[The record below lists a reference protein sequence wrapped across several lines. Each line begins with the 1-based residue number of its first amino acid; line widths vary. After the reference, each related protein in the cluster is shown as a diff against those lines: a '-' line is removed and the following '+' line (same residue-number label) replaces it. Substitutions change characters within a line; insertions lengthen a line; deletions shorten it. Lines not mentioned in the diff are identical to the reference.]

1 MGQEKSHNRLRVFL
15 KASGILLGAL
25 LALTLAARLSLNS
38 DWLREMVRDRGVAIV
53 NRQLNASLTVESL
66 EGDLWREMRLA
77 GIRIGTPGETEG
89 GEPLAAADSIRIAYD
104 LLSFFSPVFE
114 VGEIRIDGL
123 RAEAANREGTW
134 NFEGMVRGGDEPA
147 PAFGLRVG
155 DLRISGSSLGVRGVS
170 GLPDSS
176 LSAEGLELLGS
187 VFYRSGEAGGY
198 ELNLESLSFR
208 LSAAGIDPGLEVES
222 AARASGDSLT
232 LERLVLG
239 TGRSLLRSSG
249 SYAYGDSAARLRLD
263 ASPLAWRDLSQ
274 LWQTG
279 PDSGELQAELT
290 VSGGPEGADFILEAA
305 SEEIR
310 KLRIQASFAWRDGVV
325 LERVEARADRLDLA
339 ALAGD
344 STLPVRRLGDVRFSG
359 EGRLAPGD
367 LREGEFKGR
376 FQAMNTVLYLSPA
389 SPQQEGRL
397 RTVDSLGG
405 DFSYEGPAATGR
417 VAARARAGRQ
427 EMRLRADLRQIWR
440 ERPRHHIQV
449 DLRNADLAWWSGD
462 ATLRGRGDLDAEMSG
477 WGWRPGDR
485 FWTYDVRSDR
495 LSYMGEPLNR
505 LRLRGGIKRDS
516 MYVEGEAGDRE
527 NLLRF
532 TAGIGD
538 YAGHPRFRYRVETH
552 DFDPSSFV
560 ESENLAAALTF
571 RSEGRGRGGSL
582 ETLALDATVE
592 MDSSVVNGELI
603 RRFGADL
610 QVRDTVLMVRDASL
624 ESEIARGSLSGKM
637 HLLRPYDPANRLD
650 SRLELL
656 DLRSLA
662 PLAGASTLRATGN
675 VEGRLHP
682 LSGRDLQFSGEVDLE
697 GINYDSLFTADGAVG
712 KIDVLM
718 AERPDYVADLTLD
731 EPKIATVLLQ
741 DLRLQSRGGLDGDVA
756 SGTFRL
762 QFSGSA
768 EGEIKHAGRYRA
780 AGDSLKLL
788 TDTYSL
794 SSSLRTLS
802 LVRPFELTYH
812 GGAVRMDTMRLA
824 PADGEEAM
832 LELAVPYAD
841 TMRQEVWLR
850 GRRLNTSV
858 IQNTL
863 LGESRFGGMLSGEL
877 SLTRRDT
884 LLDARGS
891 ALFSEFTYRG
901 AGFDTLDVEFRM
913 SGGRFD
919 GSLSLRRGGAD
930 LLSGELHAP
939 FRLGNPTAF
948 PDEFFEEEVSGR
960 LETGSLELSQFE
972 ELMAEAGL
980 GETGGILRISG
991 RLSGTAGDPDVRARA
1006 SLESAMLSGV
1016 SVDSL
1021 SASLE
1026 YTHDT
1031 SRLDMNAAVH
1041 SLGQRAADIEAS
1053 CPFYVDFREFA
1064 LRLPRGGDSVSV
1076 GVVTNGFN
1084 LAALND
1090 FVDPQQMRQVEGEM
1104 NGNVRIGGTVDDPQ
1118 AEGELNLRRGAV
1130 RLMEPDI
1137 RVDRIGG
1144 TLQFEGEQLKL
1155 SDFSARSGKGTLTA
1169 SGTMQMERLKPG
1181 EMDIS
1186 VSARNFRAANTS
1198 RLNALVNLDART
1210 RGTPQ
1215 SPSISGSLSVLN
1227 GFIMMDNFGEQAVE
1241 QVSLDTVSGP
1251 DLAGG
1256 LYDSLALDMSVSFDR
1271 RFYVRNRRYMD
1282 MEMEIQ
1288 GEVDLLKEAGRELEA
1303 FGTLNTVRGY
1313 VSPLGKRFELEEG
1326 MLTFA
1331 GNLSNP
1337 DINVRSLFVPPQA
1350 GQDIRIWYIIEGS
1363 VEDPRFRYES
1373 SPAMELENII
1383 SYTLFGQPFYAL
1395 DSWKQVVAG
1404 TGSNATAADVALD
1417 VLLDRVESIAT
1428 RRLGID
1434 VVQID
1439 NTRVGGEN
1447 GTAITT
1453 GWYLSPRVFFA
1464 IQNVITDATPDTH
1477 FLLEYLLL
1485 ENLKL
1490 IISQGNDIRQGIDF
1504 KWNYDY

>member
-1 MGQEKSHNRLRVFL
+1 MAQEKSHNRLRGFL
-15 KASGILLGAL
+15 KAAGFLMGAL
-25 LALTLAARLSLNS
+25 LVLALAARLSLDS
-38 DWLREMVRDRGVAIV
+38 DWLRELVRDRGVAMA
-53 NRQLNASLTVESL
+53 NRQLNGTLTVDSL
-66 EGDLWREMRLA
+66 EGDLWREMRLT
-77 GIRIGTPGETEG
+77 GIRLGMPEGAEG
-89 GEPLAAADSIRIAYD
+89 GEPLVAVDSIRVTYD
-104 LLSFFSPVFE
+104 PLSFFSPVFE
-114 VGEIRIDGL
+114 VREIRVDGL
-123 RAEAANREGTW
+123 RAEAVKREGGW
-134 NFEGMVRGGDEPA
+134 NFEGVLRDEGEPA
-147 PAFGLRVG
+147 SAFGLRVG
-155 DLRISGSSLGVRGVS
+155 DLRISGSRLMARGVG

-176 LSAEGLELLGS
+176 FAADGLELRGS
-187 VFYRSGEAGGY
+187 VFYLAGEY

-208 LSAAGIDPGLEVES
+208 LSAAGIEPGLEVES

-274 LWQTG
+274 LWQAG
-279 PDSGELQAELT
+279 PDSGGLQAELT

-310 KLRIQASFAWRDGVV
+310 NLRIQASFSWREGVI
-325 LERVEARADRLDLA
+325 LEGVEARVDRLDLA
-339 ALAGD
+339 ALTGD
-344 STLPVRRLGDVRFSG
+344 STLPVRRLRDVRFGG
-359 EGRLAPGD
+359 EGRVAPGAP
-367 LREGEFKGR
+367 REGEFKGR
-376 FQAMNTVLYLSPA
+376 FQTGETTLYLSPA
-389 SPQQEGRL
+389 TPKQEGQL
-397 RTVDSLGG
+397 RTVDSLGA
-405 DFSYEGPAATGR
+405 DFSYAGPAATGR
-417 VAARARAGRQ
+417 LTARARAGRQ
-427 EMRLRADLRQIWR
+427 RMRLQADLQQIWQ
-440 ERPRHHIQV
+440 ESPRHHIQI

-462 ATLRGRGDLDAEMSG
+462 TTLQGRGDLAAEMSG
-477 WGWRPGDR
+477 WGWEPGNR
-485 FWTYDVRSDR
+485 FWTYEVQSDR
-495 LSYMGEPLNR
+495 LSYMGEPLDR
-505 LRLRGGIKRDS
+505 LRLWGGVSRDS
-516 MYVEGEAGDRE
+516 LYAEGEAGLRE

-538 YAGHPRFRYRVETH
+538 YAGDPRFRYRVEAR
-552 DFDPSSFV
+552 DFDLSPFAGV
-560 ESENLAAALTF
+560 ENLSTALTF
-571 RSEGRGRGGSL
+571 RSEGRGSGGTL
-582 ETLALDATVE
+582 ETLALEATVE
-592 MDSSVVNGELI
+592 MDSSVVNGEVI

-610 QVRDTVLMVRDASL
+610 QVRDTVLTIRDATL
-624 ESEIARGSLSGKM
+624 ESDIARGSLSGAL

-662 PLAGASTLRATGN
+662 AVAGASTLQATGS
-675 VEGRLHP
+675 VEGRLRP

-712 KIDVLM
+712 KVDVLI
-718 AERPDYVADLTLD
+718 AERPDYMVDLALD
-731 EPKIATVLLQ
+731 EPVIAAVMLQ
-741 DLRLQSRGGLDGDVA
+741 DLRLQSRGGLADSVA

-768 EGEIKHAGRYRA
+768 EGKIEHAGRYRA
-780 AGDSLKLL
+780 ANDSLSLL
-788 TDTYSL
+788 TDTYNL
-794 SSSLRTLS
+794 STSLRTLS

-824 PADGEEAM
+824 SADGEEAM

-841 TMRQEVWLR
+841 SLGQEVWLR

-877 SLTRRDT
+877 ELIRRDS

-891 ALFSEFTYRG
+891 ALLSELDYRG
-901 AGFDTLDVEFRM
+901 SGFDTLEVDFRM
-913 SGGRFD
+913 SEGRFD
-919 GSLSLRRGGAD
+919 GSLSLRTGGVE

-939 FRLGNPTAF
+939 FRLGDPTAF
-948 PDEFFEEEVSGR
+948 PDDFFEEEVSGR
-960 LETGSLELSQFE
+960 LETGPLELSRFE
-972 ELMAEAGL
+972 ELMTGAGF
-980 GETGGILRISG
+980 GDTGGLLWFSG
-991 RLSGTAGDPDVRARA
+991 SLSGTAGDPDVRARA
-1006 SLESAMLSGV
+1006 SLARAMLSGV

-1021 SASLE
+1021 SASLD

-1031 SRLDMNAAVH
+1031 SRLEMNAAVH
-1041 SLGQRAADIEAS
+1041 SLGQRAADIEARI
-1053 CPFYVDFREFA
+1053 PFHMDFREFA
-1064 LRLPRGGDSVSV
+1064 LHLPQGGDSVSV
-1076 GVVTNGFN
+1076 AVVTNGFN

-1104 NGNVRIGGTVDDPQ
+1104 NGVMQIGGTVDDPQ
-1118 AEGELNLRRGAV
+1118 AEGELNLRRGAL
-1130 RLMEPDI
+1130 RLMEPGI
-1137 RVDRIGG
+1137 RVDRIGA
-1144 TLQFEGEQLKL
+1144 TLRFEGERLRL
-1155 SDFSARSGKGTLTA
+1155 SNFSARSGKGTLTA

-1181 EMDIS
+1181 EMD
-1186 VSARNFRAANTS
+1186 VTVTARNFLAANTS
-1198 RLNALVNLDART
+1198 RLNALVNADARA
-1210 RGTPQ
+1210 RGTPE
-1215 SPSISGSLSVLN
+1215 SPSLSGSLSVLN

-1241 QVSLDTVSGP
+1241 QVSLDTLAGP
-1251 DLAGG
+1251 DYATG
-1256 LYDSLALDMSVSFDR
+1256 LYDSLALDMNVSFDR
-1271 RFYVRNRRYMD
+1271 RFYVRNRRYME

-1288 GEVDLLKEAGRELEA
+1288 GEVDLLKEAGREMEA
-1303 FGTLNTVRGY
+1303 FGSLNSVRGY

-1331 GNLSNP
+1331 GDPSNP
-1337 DINVRSLFVPPQA
+1337 DINVRSLYAPPQA

-1373 SPAMELENII
+1373 SPPMELENII

-1404 TGSNATAADVALD
+1404 TGSNTTAADVALD
-1417 VLLDRVESIAT
+1417 VLLDRLEAIAT

-1447 GTAITT
+1447 GTAVTT

-1477 FLLEYLLL
+1477 FLLEYLLMK
-1485 ENLKL
+1485 NLKL
-1490 IISQGNDIRQGIDF
+1490 IISQGNDTRQGIDL